1 VGQQQSDMPG
11 RIVAWVIG
19 LTPVLLLLLTWGET
33 FEPWQ
38 IAMRSLAL
46 PIVVAEAGVI
56 AVAAIYK
63 PRPRPS
69 WMWIALGPL
78 VIIAWTTAVKAG
90 QPFPSVVR
98 TAIWSLHLLY
108 GFSVFC
114 LWRRGVL
121 KGESLVD
128 SVLAGFAIFTAL
140 LIAFIATHYRPHYNW
155 VLDLPPYNHIR
166 WYSYY
171 AAAAFG
177 LTVGGILAGKLRHMT
192 VATLAWTVSF
202 WMGARGA
209 LVAVAGALLVAV
221 IVIPALRNRAL
232 WFRLAAVFLC
242 SVALATI
249 ATAIAPLGALGIRRL
264 ADMGFSGRLEVWH
277 AMTGEILQR
286 PWFGWGEAQVS
297 YQVRKKLRVGQ
308 PHDVILQVLHA
319 WGIVGFVLVS
329 VLALWL
335 LRQMRRGIDEQT
347 LPFATAALAI
357 AAYSLIDG
365 SLYHVQS
372 VSIFALCA
380 ACLAAN
386 APPSSSRPRP
396 HSPSPEAPRQP
407 DPSSAA

>member
-33 FEPWQ
+33 LAPWQ
-38 IAMRSLAL
+38 KAMRSLAL
-46 PIVVAEAGVI
+46 PIVVAEAGV
-56 AVAAIYK
+56 VALAAFYK
-63 PRPRPS
+63 PRPRFS
-69 WMWIALGPL
+69 WTWIVLGALVVL
-78 VIIAWTTAVKAG
+78 AWATAVTADR
-90 QPFPSVVR
+90 PVLSIIR
-98 TAIWSLHLLY
+98 TGIWSLHLLY

-121 KGESLVD
+121 KAEYLVD
-128 SVLAGFAIFTAL
+128 ALLAGFAIFSAL
-140 LIAFIATHYRPHYNW
+140 LVAFIATHYRAEYDWAHR
-155 VLDLPPYNHIR
+155 LPAYGNIR
-166 WYSYY
+166 WFSYY
-171 AAAAFG
+171 ATAIVGLAAID
-177 LTVGGILAGKLRHMT
+177 VGKGKRSRT
-192 VATLAWTVSF
+192 AIATLAWTMAF
-202 WMGARGA
+202 WTGARGP
-209 LVAVAGALLVAV
+209 LVAILGALLVGA
-221 IVIPALRNRAL
+221 ILIPALRNRGLAL
-232 WFRLAAVFLC
+232 RLSCVL
-242 SVALATI
+242 LASLLLANG
-249 ATAIAPLGALGIRRL
+249 ATAIAPLGGYGPSRL
-264 ADMGFSGRLEVWH
+264 SEFGDIGRIQLWRTMI
-277 AMTGEILQR
+277 AEIFDR
-286 PWFGWGEAQVS
+286 AWFGWGEAQV
-297 YQVRKKLRVGQ
+297 RVKEIGAPSLTQ
-308 PHDVILQVLHA
+308 PHNVVLQVLHA

-386 APPSSSRPRP
+386 ASPSSPPPLPR
-396 HSPSPEAPRQP
+396 SPSPEAPRQP